1 MNEGYRLNER
11 INAPMVRLIVG
22 EGEHQGIVPL
32 EEAMQIAAEKGM
44 DLVEIAPEAEP
55 PVCKLLDYGKFKY
68 RRNKR
73 LHQKHHGSQLKEIWI
88 GPKTEGHDLDF
99 KAGRVRQFLGE
110 RHKVRITMRLKGR
123 YKAHGTIALETLR
136 TFGERFVELA
146 KFEVAPMRE
155 NAERLSMLL
164 SPK

>member
-1 MNEGYRLNER
+1 
-11 INAPMVRLIVG
+11 MVRLIVG
-22 EGEHQGIVPL
+22 DGEHKGIVSL
-32 EEAMQIAAEKGM
+32 EEAMQCAAERGM

-68 RRNKR
+68 RRSKK
-73 LHQKHHGSQLKEIWI
+73 LHQKHHRSQLKEIWI

-99 KAGRVRQFLGE
+99 KAGRIRQFLGE

-123 YKAHGTIALETLR
+123 YKAHGSTALETLR
-136 TFGERFVELA
+136 TFGAQFAELA
-146 KFEVAPMRE
+146 KVEVAPTRE

-164 SPK
+164 SPR